1 MQSII
6 LGGMMMKK
14 IKFLFMLSLVLLFV
28 VACGSND
35 EASNGETEEAGTN
48 EEASEAADDGE
59 TYVLKLAH
67 SHPQA
72 SMHHR
77 YVEWFDEQIQERSN
91 GRLKIEAY
99 SDGQLMPSDQEI
111 PGMLQGQVDMVH
123 SSSAIAGSFDPIW
136 YFFDLP
142 FLFNYDPNDN
152 DVYMDNK
159 KAFVESEEGGRKVA
173 KMMEEK
179 GVKVLSMSSTDI
191 YGTIWTGDED
201 EIVTDPA
208 SAKGMKIR
216 VPGGPVAAETMK
228 VVGGSGTSIPGPE
241 LPTALQQG
249 VVDGMIIV
257 PLYVYDNKL
266 PIKTQSLYPLISY
279 VMPFMISME
288 TFESLPEDLQEIL
301 VETGKDLEEYADQL
315 VREEAEDVF
324 DKLKEEQGVETYFPT
339 EDEIKEWEEVT
350 KTVYDKYVEEEPRA
364 AELIEEAERVKK
376 EFE

>member
-1 MQSII
+1 
-6 LGGMMMKK
+6 MKQLK
-14 IKFLFMLSLVLLFV
+14 LMFMAIFVLLIV
-28 VACGSND
+28 AACGSSGGSGTEDAGAAKDDGND
-35 EASNGETEEAGTN
+35 EEVV
-48 EEASEAADDGE
+48 DDGE
-59 TYVLKLAH
+59 QYVLKLAH

-77 YVEWFDEQIQERSN
+77 YVEWFDEQIQERSD
-91 GRLKIEAY
+91 GRLKIEAF

-173 KMMEEK
+173 AMMEEK

-191 YGTIWTGDED
+191 YGTIWTRDED
-201 EIVTDPA
+201 EMITDPA

-216 VPGGPVAAETMK
+216 VPGGPVAAETLK
-228 VVGGSGTSIPGPE
+228 GVGGSGTSIPGPE

-249 VVDGMIIV
+249 VVDGMLIV

-266 PIKTQSLYPLISY
+266 PIKTQTLYPLISY

-288 TFESLPEDLQEIL
+288 TFES
-301 VETGKDLEEYADQL
+301 
-315 VREEAEDVF
+315 
-324 DKLKEEQGVETYFPT
+324 
-339 EDEIKEWEEVT
+339 
-350 KTVYDKYVEEEPRA
+350 
-364 AELIEEAERVKK
+364 
-376 EFE
+376 